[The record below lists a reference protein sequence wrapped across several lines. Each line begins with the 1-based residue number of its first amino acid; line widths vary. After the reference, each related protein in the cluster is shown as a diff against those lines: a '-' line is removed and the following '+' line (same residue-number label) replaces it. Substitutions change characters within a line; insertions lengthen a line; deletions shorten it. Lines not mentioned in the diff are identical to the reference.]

1 MLIVYL
7 FYFYVRLLCV
17 FFFFFSSR
25 RRHTRSDR
33 DWSSDVCSSD
43 LPYLNLGGLKT
54 DGLDIQLGWKV
65 ALADLGLGHSSGR
78 VFVNSGIGYLHAYSV
93 QTLPGTRFQDFS
105 GTNTIA
111 ANYNL
116 SASFPKWKTIT
127 TLGYGLGGA
136 TVSVRWRYQTA
147 MKDVTAVTT
156 PANPG
161 VGVDAYSLFDVFGSY
176 DINKQWQIRAGV
188 TNAGNHGPMLV
199 SSSQTS
205 TDPSVFDEIGRAH
218 V

>member
-1 MLIVYL
+1 PPPCTTYCPYTTL
-7 FYFYVRLLCV
+7 FRSV
-17 FFFFFSSR
+17 FF
-25 RRHTRSDR
+25 
-33 DWSSDVCSSD
+33 
-43 LPYLNLGGLKT
+43 
-54 DGLDIQLGWKV
+54 
-65 ALADLGLGHSSGR
+65 
-78 VFVNSGIGYLHAYSV
+78 NSGIGYLHAYSV
-93 QTLPGTRFQDFS
+93 QTLPGTLFQDFS

-127 TLGYGLGGA
+127 TLGYGLAGA

-161 VGVDAYSLFDVFGSY
+161 VGVNAYSLFDVFGSC
-176 DINKQWQIRAGV
+176 DIKKQWQIRAGV

-205 TDPSVFDEIGRAH
+205 TDPSVFDVVGRSYYMGVH
-218 V
+218 VTL